1 MFRSSSGLT
10 KTMSSA
16 ALEIRPFRDADGTR
30 VRELFIEVNRL
41 LSPAELRDAFEAYIE
56 RALADEIDRI
66 EAYYAEHGGA
76 FWVVTLR
83 GGLVGMFGLER
94 ASDDAMELRRMYV
107 DPSARRLGI
116 GRRMLLY
123 AEAECRRRGFKRLEL
138 STAEIQTEAIALY
151 RSCGYRLTR
160 KELAEHGSNKTVG
173 SGMRRLYFEKTL
185 SRPSQDNSRGE
196 QREP

>member
-1 MFRSSSGLT
+1 VFRSSSGLA
-10 KTMSSA
+10 KTMNSG

-41 LSPAELRDAFEAYIE
+41 LSPAELRDAFDAYIE

-66 EAYYAEHGGA
+66 EVYYPEHGGA

-116 GRRMLLY
+116 GRQMLLY

-151 RSCGYRLTR
+151 RSCGYRLVR
-160 KELAEHGSNKTVG
+160 EELAEHGSNKTVG

-185 SRPSQDNSRGE
+185 SSPTQNNSRGE

>member
-1 MFRSSSGLT
+1 VFRLSSGLA

-41 LSPAELRDAFEAYIE
+41 LSPAELRGAFEAYIE

-66 EAYYAEHGGA
+66 EVYYAEHGGA
-76 FWVVTLR
+76 FWVATLC

-107 DPSARRLGI
+107 NPAARQLGI

-151 RSCGYRLTR
+151 RSGGYRLIR
-160 KELAEHGSNKTVG
+160 EELAEHGSNKTVG
-173 SGMRRLYFEKTL
+173 SGVRRPYFEKPL
-185 SRPSQDNSRGE
+185 SRPSQNNSRGE
-196 QREP
+196 QRQP

>member
-1 MFRSSSGLT
+1 MFRSSNGLA

-41 LSPAELRDAFEAYIE
+41 LSPAELRDAFDAYIE

-66 EAYYAEHGGA
+66 EVYYPEHGGA

-94 ASDDAMELRRMYV
+94 ASDDAMELPACMWT
-107 DPSARRLGI
+107 
-116 GRRMLLY
+116 
-123 AEAECRRRGFKRLEL
+123 RRRADSVSAAKCCF
-138 STAEIQTEAIALY
+138 
-151 RSCGYRLTR
+151 
-160 KELAEHGSNKTVG
+160 
-173 SGMRRLYFEKTL
+173 MRRLNAAAAGSKDL
-185 SRPSQDNSRGE
+185 SSAPPKSKPRRSRSIE
-196 QREP
+196 AAVTD